1 MKFSLLIAIV
11 SEEME
16 EKAREIAKEAGAG
29 GVTILH
35 GRGVGGEEKKVF
47 WGVTYEGAQSVMIF
61 ILEKSLSLKV
71 LKALKNGMGMDKGDG
86 GVAFT
91 LPLEHLA
98 GIDMTQ
104 LNLFEENL
112 KEEL

>member
-16 EKAREIAKEAGAG
+16 EKARKVAKDAGAG

-35 GRGVGGEEKKVF
+35 GRGIGGEEKKVF
-47 WGVTYEGAQSVMIF
+47 FGVTYEGAQSVMIF
-61 ILEKSLSLKV
+61 VLEKRLSLKV
-71 LKALKNGMGMDKGDG
+71 LKALKEELDMDKGDS

-98 GIDMTQ
+98 GIDLKQ
-104 LNLFEENL
+104 LNQFEEIV
-112 KEEL
+112 KEDI

>member
-16 EKAREIAKEAGAG
+16 EKARKVAKEAGAG

-35 GRGVGGEEKKVF
+35 GRGIGGEEKKVF
-47 WGVTYEGAQSVMIF
+47 WGLTYEGAQSVMIF
-61 ILEKSLSLKV
+61 VLEKRLSLKV
-71 LKALKNGMGMDKGDG
+71 LKALKTELDMDKGDG

-98 GIDMTQ
+98 GIDMSQ

-112 KEEL
+112 KEDV